1 MKPVLRLLTASALAT
16 GMVLGGVV
24 MVSAALSPEE
34 AQHQF
39 TGLDIRDLWTSKPV
53 RIDRAAQNLERLP
66 PRYAANVVMAPMQ
79 PATRDVAP
87 ETQVADSGSRVE
99 GIDIISTASIYDE
112 GSEEFEAALPAQ
124 HLSWCSKHY
133 RSYDPANNT
142 YRSFSGTLRDCK
154 SPYLTDNSEV
164 ISEEAGLMTVTD
176 GQGNSTDYSVQSNAN
191 AAACMAR
198 YRSYRPSDNSYQPY
212 GGGPRQQCQL
222 TSL

>member
-1 MKPVLRLLTASALAT
+1 MKPVLQLLTASALAT

-34 AQHQF
+34 EQHQF

-53 RIDRAAQNLERLP
+53 RVDRAAQNLERLP
-66 PRYAANVVMAPMQ
+66 PRYATNVVMAPAQ
-79 PATRDVAP
+79 SASNEVAL
-87 ETQVADSGSRVE
+87 EAEVADLGSPVA
-99 GIDIISTASIYDE
+99 GIDIISTGSVNDE
-112 GSEEFEAALPAQ
+112 GSDALEAALPAQ
-124 HLSWCSKHY
+124 HLAWCGKRY

-142 YRSFSGTLRDCK
+142 YRSFSGTLRDCT
-154 SPYLTDNSEV
+154 SPYLTDNA
-164 ISEEAGLMTVTD
+164 EEIAEDAELMAVND
-176 GQGNSTDYSVQSNAN
+176 GKTNSTDRSFEDAN
-191 AAACMAR
+191 TSACMAR